1 MCNYEAGIGNYWKAY
16 DFSHV
21 YFDEGGMRDEQLN
34 LYSMLCAALL
44 EQSPKNEA
52 EAFELFEK
60 VFMTAR
66 AAIKRAY

>member
-1 MCNYEAGIGNYWKAY
+1 
-16 DFSHV
+16 
-21 YFDEGGMRDEQLN
+21 MRDEQLN
-34 LYSMLCAALL
+34 LYSMLCEALL
-44 EQSPKNEA
+44 EQRPNNEA

>member
-16 DFSHV
+16 DISHLN
-21 YFDEGGMRDEQLN
+21 EGGMRDEQLN
-34 LYSMLCAALL
+34 LYSMLCEALL
-44 EQSPKNEA
+44 EQRPNNEA